1 MKKTKRVKFYRNNVR
16 KDDWNMAKSGIVE
29 NHTLVA
35 QGAMKIE
42 NGEIYLTEVLG
53 VGDVKL
59 ADLLYAFDGQ
69 NVKISV
75 AKRDEMVKNEDEE

>member
-1 MKKTKRVKFYRNNVR
+1 
-16 KDDWNMAKSGIVE
+16 MAKSGIVE

-69 NVKISV
+69 NVKI
-75 AKRDEMVKNEDEE
+75 

>member
-1 MKKTKRVKFYRNNVR
+1 
-16 KDDWNMAKSGIVE
+16 MAKSGIVE

-35 QGAMKIE
+35 QGALKIE
-42 NGEIYLTEVLG
+42 DGEISLTDVLG

-59 ADLLYAFDGQ
+59 ADLLYAFDGE

-75 AKRDEMVKNEDEE
+75 AKRDEMIKNEDEE

>member
-1 MKKTKRVKFYRNNVR
+1 
-16 KDDWNMAKSGIVE
+16 MAKSGIVE

-35 QGAMKIE
+35 QGALKIE
-42 NGEIYLTEVLG
+42 DGDIFLTEVMG

-75 AKRDEMVKNEDEE
+75 AKKDEMIKSEEE